1 MNVAVMRTKVEEA
14 LSENFEA
21 VAEKLPGGKAVAEV
35 RRKAIG
41 LFGEKGLPHRRIEEW
56 KYTDLRA
63 ALKDAPQP
71 SVGDATKITIADVIV
86 AMGPLEAI
94 DAYRVTFVNG
104 AYRPELSSIK
114 GAAGLEMKPLG
125 ASLAEA
131 QDKVGESLTRFGGPG
146 DDVLIALN
154 TAYMTDGA
162 VVRIAEGKTLAKP
175 LLVLFVGAGASR
187 RMTATRNM
195 ISVGKGAAATIVEAY
210 LTLPGAAGEGQAN
223 AATEV
228 VVGEGA
234 NVTHVKCAMETGAV
248 HLASLVAT
256 LNAGATYRSFQL
268 TAGPALA
275 RNQIFATFAGEEAKL
290 DLSGAFLARGTAHAD
305 TTLVVDH
312 AVPRCESRELYKGVL
327 DGEAK
332 GVFQG
337 KVIVRPDAQK
347 SDGKQMAQV
356 LMLSPDVEFDSKP
369 ELEIYAD
376 DVVCGH
382 GSTSAEIDDEHLFYC
397 KSRGIPEAEAR
408 ALLTEAFVGEAIE
421 KVDSEPVREALLA
434 FARQWLKAK

>member
-1 MNVAVMRTKVEEA
+1 MNVAVMRTKVEQA
-14 LSENFEA
+14 LSDNFET
-21 VAEKLPGGKAVAEV
+21 VAEQLPGGKAVSEV

-41 LFGEKGLPHRRIEEW
+41 LFAELGLPHRRIEEW

-63 ALKDAPQP
+63 ALKDVAHPA
-71 SVGDATKITIADVIV
+71 VGDATRITIADVIV

-94 DAYRVTFVNG
+94 DAYRLTFVNG
-104 AYRPELSSIK
+104 TYRPELSNIR
-114 GAAGLEMKPLG
+114 GAAGLEMKPLAG
-125 ASLAEA
+125 ALADA
-131 QDKVGESLTRFGGPG
+131 QDKVGESLTRIGGPG
-146 DDVLIALN
+146 DDALIALN

-162 VVRIAEGKTLAKP
+162 VLRIAPGKALAKP
-175 LLVLFVGAGASR
+175 LLVLFVRAGNER
-187 RMTATRNM
+187 RLIATRNM
-195 ISVGKGAAATIVEAY
+195 ISVGKGASATIVEAF

-223 AATEV
+223 TATEI

-234 NVTHVKCAMETGAV
+234 GVSHVKCALETGAV
-248 HLASLVAT
+248 HLASSVVALDAT
-256 LNAGATYRSFQL
+256 ATYRGFQL

-275 RNQIFATFAGEEAKL
+275 RNQIFATFNGEGGKL
-290 DLSGAFLARGTAHAD
+290 DLSGAFLGRGSDHID
-305 TTLVVDH
+305 STLVVDH
-312 AVPRCESRELYKGVL
+312 AVARCESRELYKGVL

-356 LMLSPDVEFDSKP
+356 LMLSPDAEFDSKP

-397 KSRGIPEAEAR
+397 KSRGIPEPQAR

-421 KVDSEPVREALLA
+421 KVEHEGVREALKTM
-434 FARQWLKAK
+434 ARQWLEA